1 MSPAPLTIASE
12 LISQSLGEEGQAR
25 VVRRVEDGRFVTG
38 SARFL
43 DDVSA
48 ENQAYMGLVPSPHA
62 HARIKRIDLS
72 RARSSPEF
80 IDALTGD
87 DLVSAGVRP
96 VSQNPWPRQRAARR
110 YHLAVGSVRFAG
122 EPVAAILAHGRY
134 AAEDLVERVQ
144 VEYEE
149 LPVVATV
156 EESKK
161 GRVMVYEDWK
171 DNVSQRDQ
179 ERKGDADEAISKA
192 AHVVRERVG
201 IARQAA
207 APIEPHSVLVSY
219 DRASDRYEVLA
230 TLQSVHGLQ
239 RTLASELGL
248 PRQSFHVRVVDVGG
262 GFGSKGGASYPWP
275 LLACLFARR
284 TGLPVKWTASRSE
297 EFLEGAPGRDE
308 YCDVTLACD
317 GDGRIVALRGE
328 IECDVGVSGTQVH
341 MPSVSMWT
349 MTGPYE
355 IPNLDLRVTSY
366 VTNKMPIGPVR
377 GAGAPEGCYFIERA
391 MDAMARKIGLDP
403 LELRRR
409 NVVGPERADGMD
421 YQALMDA
428 LVRSSDYERVLRWR
442 DGVNAAFGREGAS
455 GPRVLAGVG
464 VALRGESEEEDDE
477 EEEWSPPP
485 TAAGSGQEGPSGP
498 GAPGVSKGPGQPQEG
513 PDHPGG
519 AAPRWS
525 REELSFNSEFARV
538 VPHAGGDVTVF
549 TGSSPH
555 GQGHETTLAQLV
567 ADELA
572 VPLGRIRVVWGDTD
586 LVPAGI
592 GTFGSRSAATGG
604 SSVVD
609 ASRKVKEALLEIASR
624 ALGVD
629 ARSLAIE
636 GGAVVDAS
644 RPGGR
649 EAVST
654 IAEVLAREGR
664 REVSADS
671 KLALDSMGYSCGAH
685 LCALLLDAESGKV
698 SEISRYVVVEDCG
711 RIINEAIVD
720 GQVRGG
726 IVHGIGG
733 ALLERLQYDECGNLL
748 TRSFSDYC
756 LPVSAG
762 TPEIGVFHTVTPS
775 TTSLNG
781 VRGVGES
788 GTIGS
793 YGAVMNALN
802 DALARASR
810 SITVNAAPAVPCSVF
825 EALHPPAED

>member
-1 MSPAPLTIASE
+1 
-12 LISQSLGEEGQAR
+12 LISQSLGEAGQAR
-25 VVRRVEDGRFVTG
+25 AVRRIEDGRFVTG
-38 SARFL
+38 GARFL
-43 DDVSA
+43 DDVNA
-48 ENQAYMGLVPSPHA
+48 ENQAYMGLVLSPHA
-62 HARIKRIDLS
+62 HARIKSIDLS

-87 DLVSAGVRP
+87 DLVRAGVRT
-96 VSQNPWPRQRAARR
+96 VSQNPWPRQRPARR

-122 EPVAAILAHGRY
+122 EPVAAILVRGRY
-134 AAEDLVERVQ
+134 AVEDLVERVE

-161 GRVMVYEDWK
+161 GRVMVYEDWN

-179 ERKGDADEAISKA
+179 DRKGDADGAISTA
-192 AHVVRERVG
+192 AHVIKERVG

-219 DRASDRYEVLA
+219 DRGSERYQVFA

-239 RTLASELGL
+239 RALSSELGL

-275 LLACLFARR
+275 LLACLFAKR

-317 GDGRIVALRGE
+317 GDGRIVALKGE

-341 MPSVSMWT
+341 MPSMSMWT
-349 MTGPYE
+349 MTGPYS

-391 MDAMARKIGLDP
+391 MDAMARKVGLDP

-409 NVVGPERADGMD
+409 NVVGPERADGVD

-428 LVRSSDYERVLRWR
+428 LVRSSGYEGVLRWR
-442 DGVNAAFGREGAS
+442 DGVNAAFGRGRTS
-455 GPRVLAGVG
+455 GSRVVAGVG
-464 VALRGESEEEDDE
+464 VSLRGESEDDE
-477 EEEWSPPP
+477 EEEELSPPS
-485 TAAGSGQEGPSGP
+485 TASGAGSRAPGGHDAPGGSAGAGQP
-498 GAPGVSKGPGQPQEG
+498 GAG
-513 PDHPGG
+513 
-519 AAPRWS
+519 APRS
-525 REELSFNSEFARV
+525 SGEELSFNSEFARV
-538 VPHAGGDVTVF
+538 VLHAGGDVTIF

-555 GQGHETTLAQLV
+555 GQGHETTLAQL
-567 ADELA
+567 ASDELG

-586 LVPAGI
+586 LVPVGI

-604 SSVVD
+604 SAVVD
-609 ASRKVKEALLEIASR
+609 ASRRVKAALLEIASR

-629 ARSLAIE
+629 AGALAVE
-636 GGAVVDAS
+636 GDDVVEAS
-644 RPGGR
+644 RPGR
-649 EAVST
+649 RRAIST
-654 IAEVLAREGR
+654 VAEVLAKEGR
-664 REVSADS
+664 QEVSADS
-671 KLALDSMGYSCGAH
+671 KIRVDSMGYACGAH
-685 LCALLLDAESGKV
+685 LCALLLDADSGRV
-698 SEISRYVVVEDCG
+698 VEISRYVVVEDCG
-711 RIINEAIVD
+711 RMINETIVE
-720 GQVRGG
+720 GQIRGG

-733 ALLERLQYDECGNLL
+733 ALLERLQYDERGNLL
-748 TRSFSDYC
+748 TSSFSDYC
-756 LPVSAG
+756 LPVSVG
-762 TPEIGVFHTVTPS
+762 TPEIEVFHRVTPS
-775 TTSLNG
+775 ASSLNG

-802 DALARASR
+802 DALTRVRPST
-810 SITVNAAPAVPCSVF
+810 TVNTAPASPDSVF
-825 EALHPPAED
+825 AALHPPTDG